1 MSLIRSLVAMKLLLN
16 FLPLLPLTILTETKS
31 IREEN
36 REKGI
41 FPTFIENSE
50 GFETQDDSE
59 NNLILPKDIK
69 RIKLEWNK
77 KGGRGLHPT
86 SKKVESEKL
95 STRKDKSGMLEKV
108 EEVEKDKTS
117 PSEMWGLPEMA
128 KIARALDQEMEAIS
142 NSWENLL
149 PDILACYASLSGNL

>member
-50 GFETQDDSE
+50 GFETQDDSA
-59 NNLILPKDIK
+59 NHLILPKDIK

-95 STRKDKSGMLEKV
+95 STRKDVSGMLEKV

-117 PSEMWGLPEMA
+117 ASEMWGLPE
-128 KIARALDQEMEAIS
+128 IARAFDQEMEAIS
-142 NSWENLL
+142 DSWENLL

>member
-16 FLPLLPLTILTETKS
+16 FLFLLPLTILTETKS

-41 FPTFIENSE
+41 FPTFIENSD
-50 GFETQDDSE
+50 GFETQDDSA

-69 RIKLEWNK
+69 RIKLELNK
-77 KGGRGLHPT
+77 KGRRGLHPT

-95 STRKDKSGMLEKV
+95 STRKDVSGMMEKV
-108 EEVEKDKTS
+108 EKDNTS
-117 PSEMWGLPEMA
+117 ASEMWGLPEMA